1 MIIRYR
7 VAPSSNS
14 NIIRYHVT
22 LIHITRIQSLFGI
35 ILHGFGITILKFSHY
50 SVSCISVSLGDTLFE
65 FSHYFVL
72 NYVIL
77 LSFHWILSMIEMISE
92 IYNE

>member
-1 MIIRYR
+1 MSYY
-7 VAPSSNS
+7 SNS
-14 NIIRYHVT
+14 VIIQYHITWIRYHNT
-22 LIHITRIQSLFGI
+22 EIQSLFSI
-35 ILHGFGITILKFSHY
+35 MY
-50 SVSCISVSLGDTLFE
+50 YLGDTLFQ

-92 IYNE
+92 YITNKYCIKD